1 MSFYAE
7 DFVDY
12 NQGVSDEEYYL
23 EDEDYSYYE
32 DQIDEDSYNY
42 SY

>member
-1 MSFYAE
+1 MSFYYE
-7 DFVDY
+7 DFADY
-12 NQGVSDEEYYL
+12 SQEVSDEEYYL

-42 SY
+42 NY